1 MVTQHIEV
9 TEDDTWIFNENGVP
23 FLEVK
28 LQEIVAQFLGEI
40 PEVKVY
46 VRTLKPSGETDETA
60 ELTAHFPDTLGLKGG
75 DAE

>member
-1 MVTQHIEV
+1 MTQHITV

-46 VRTLKPSGETDETA
+46 VRTLKLSGETDEKA
-60 ELTAHFPDTLGLKGG
+60 ELTARFGEGS
-75 DAE
+75 